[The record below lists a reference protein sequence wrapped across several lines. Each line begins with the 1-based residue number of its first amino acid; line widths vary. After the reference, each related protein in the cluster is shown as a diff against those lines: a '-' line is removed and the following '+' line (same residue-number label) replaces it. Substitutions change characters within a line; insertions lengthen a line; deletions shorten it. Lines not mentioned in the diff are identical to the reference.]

1 MNARRP
7 DRSSKSLRAQ
17 AGGEAWTA
25 LPGEQVGGYLRR
37 TREALGI
44 PLAQVSFT
52 TRIPVASLRLVEEGS
67 WADLPGETFARG
79 FVRAYAGAIGLPP
92 QDAIRLFENHDR
104 PTAAP
109 LLRTPSPA
117 EIRSRRVG
125 VAFALLIL
133 AVVLTLIVSMFLR
146 GTGKPRRELSDGA
159 APATVVEPPA

>member
-1 MNARRP
+1 MNTR
-7 DRSSKSLRAQ
+7 RAQ
-17 AGGEAWTA
+17 TPRARGGGESFEA
-25 LPGEQVGGYLRR
+25 LPGEEVGGFLRR

-52 TRIPVASLRLVEEGS
+52 TRIPVASLRLVEEGR
-67 WADLPGETFARG
+67 WPELPGDTFSRG

-104 PTAAP
+104 PSSAP
-109 LLRTPSPA
+109 SLRTPSPA

-146 GTGKPRRELSDGA
+146 GTGRPRRELSESTTPA
-159 APATVVEPPA
+159 AATSVLDPA

>member
-1 MNARRP
+1 MNHVRRRP
-7 DRSSKSLRAQ
+7 GARATDS
-17 AGGEAWTA
+17 GAWAA
-25 LPGEQVGGYLRR
+25 LPGEDVGTYLRR

-52 TRIPVASLRLVEEGS
+52 TRIPVASLRMVEEGR
-67 WADLPGETFARG
+67 WHDLPGETFARG
-79 FVRAYAGAIGLPP
+79 FVRAYAGAIGLPT

-104 PTAAP
+104 PSATP
-109 LLRTPSPA
+109 SLRTPSPA

-146 GTGKPRRELSDGA
+146 GTGRPRRELSDA
-159 APATVVEPPA
+159 ATPAAAHASPLDPA